1 MKLHQAFLLK
11 LLCRISAGIPAAMET
26 FDGPFGWERPAAPV
40 ISVKWADEIV
50 DRSTAMSH
58 KQQLFEATISAVDPF
73 LTTHV
78 EREAILWTLDRHYT
92 GWYGCDESQCPCHC
106 VAAILLS

>member
-1 MKLHQAFLLK
+1 MKLHQVFLLK
-11 LLCRISAGIPAAMET
+11 LLCRISAGIPAAMEA

-58 KQQLFEATISAVDPF
+58 KQQLFEATISAVVPF

-78 EREAILWTLDRHYT
+78 ERERRPWTLDRH
-92 GWYGCDESQCPCHC
+92 
-106 VAAILLS
+106 